1 MSATDVINQVA
12 FYARDLASVTA
23 LGTSSLLLILAF
35 FHASRGL
42 ALRNT
47 ATSIGVLALAIGT
60 VLSTAPIDRAFFLS
74 RLAAIEALVASVV
87 LWLLSVVIQGYY
99 GK

>member
-1 MSATDVINQVA
+1 MSATDVIYRVA

-23 LGTSSLLLILAF
+23 LGASILLLILAF

-47 ATSIGVLALAIGT
+47 ATSIGFLALAAGT
-60 VLSTAPIDRAFFLS
+60 ALSTVPIERAFFLS

-87 LWLLSVVIQGYY
+87 LWLLSAVIQGYY